1 MRKKDK
7 KVLWRI
13 IASAA
18 VFALSLIFTYKYV
31 SLALCFVSYAVIG
44 WDVLYRAVR
53 NIVRGQVFDENFLM
67 AIATIGAIF
76 TGEYHEAV
84 FVMLFY
90 QVGELFQS
98 IAVGKSRK
106 SITAL
111 MDLNADTACVLR
123 DGNEQI
129 VDPAEVA
136 VGDIMVIRPGEKIAL
151 DGIITQG
158 ESEVNTLSL
167 TGEAEPVYVTVGDSV
182 MSGCV
187 NISGVIYVN
196 VTHELSQSTVS
207 KIMELVENSAANKS
221 KSEAFIT
228 RFARYYTPAVVIGAL
243 CLALI
248 PPIFVGNI
256 SEWVYR
262 AMTFLVISCPCALV
276 ISVPLTFFGG
286 IGRASRD
293 GILVKGGVH
302 LEALAKCDTVIF
314 DKTGT
319 LTEGEFAITQVLPS
333 GIDETE
339 LLCYASAAES
349 FSNHP
354 IARAITDA
362 CPQPRNVSD
371 FCELAGRGT
380 RVIYNN
386 KEIHAGNAALM
397 QSLGIDVREQNAV
410 GTVVYIAAD
419 KEYAGCIVL
428 NDKIKP
434 TAKRAIK
441 ELGLHTVMLT
451 GDKTQ
456 VAEQVAYELGITEFY
471 SQLLPADK
479 VEITEKLIND
489 GRTVAFAGDGINDA
503 PVLARAHVGIAMG
516 GIGSDAAIEAADI
529 VLMDDNPQKIAQAI
543 SLSKKTCSIVRQNIA
558 FVLIVKALTLAL
570 GALGITGMWAAV
582 FADVGVAVI
591 AILNAIRIMKYKKAV
606 K

>member
-7 KVLWRI
+7 KMLRRI
-13 IASAA
+13 IVAA
-18 VFALSLIFTYKYV
+18 IIFALSLIFTYKYL
-31 SLALCFVSYAVIG
+31 SLALLLVSYAVIG
-44 WDVLYRAVR
+44 WDVLYRALR
-53 NIVRGQVFDENFLM
+53 NIKNGQVFDENFLM
-67 AIATIGAIF
+67 AIATIGAIA

-106 SITAL
+106 SITSL

-123 DGNEQI
+123 NGSECI
-129 VDPAEVA
+129 VDPAEIE
-136 VGDIMVIRPGEKIAL
+136 VGEIIVIRPGEKIAL
-151 DGIITQG
+151 DGVITEG
-158 ESEVNTLSL
+158 TTSINTLSL
-167 TGEAEPVYVTVGDSV
+167 TGESEPVYATAGDSV

-187 NISGVIYVN
+187 NMSGVIYVK
-196 VTHELSQSTVS
+196 VTHPLSQSTVS

-248 PPIFVGNI
+248 PPIFVGDI
-256 SEWVYR
+256 CEWIYR

-319 LTEGEFAITQVLPS
+319 LTKGQFCVSEIYPD
-333 GIDETE
+333 GISENE
-339 LLCYASAAES
+339 LLAYASAAER

-354 IARAITDA
+354 IADAITKA
-362 CPQPRNVSD
+362 CPPPENVSD
-371 FCELAGRGT
+371 FCELAGMGT
-380 RVIYNN
+380 RVSFNG
-386 KEIHAGNAALM
+386 KEIHAGNEALM
-397 QSLGIDVREQNAV
+397 RSLGLQIDEQNAV
-410 GTVVYIAAD
+410 GTSVYVAVD
-419 KEYAGCIVL
+419 KKYVGAIVL
-428 NDKIKP
+428 SDTVKP
-434 TAKRAIK
+434 SAKTAIERLKNLK
-441 ELGLHTVMLT
+441 VDTVMLT

-456 VAEQVAYELGITEFY
+456 TANAVAKTLGITRFY

-479 VEITEKLIND
+479 VRIAEEIIKS
-489 GRTVAFAGDGINDA
+489 GARTAFAGDGINDA
-503 PVLARAHVGIAMG
+503 PVLARADVGIAMG

-529 VLMDDNPQKIAQAI
+529 VLMDDNPEKIATAI
-543 SLSKKTCSIVRQNIA
+543 ELSKKTCTIVRQNIA
-558 FVLIVKALTLAL
+558 FVLIVKAATLVL

-591 AILNAIRIMKYKKAV
+591 AILNAIRTMRK
-606 K
+606 

>member
-7 KVLWRI
+7 KMLRRI
-13 IASAA
+13 IASAIVFVLSA
-18 VFALSLIFTYKYV
+18 VIPYRYP
-31 SLALCFVSYAVIG
+31 SLALLLVSYAAIG

-67 AIATIGAIF
+67 AIATIGAIA

-123 DGNEQI
+123 DGTEQT
-129 VDPAEVA
+129 VDPAEVK
-136 VGDIMVIRPGEKIAL
+136 VGETLVIRPGEKIAL
-151 DGIITQG
+151 DGVITQG
-158 ESEVNTLSL
+158 ESEINTCSL
-167 TGEAEPVYVTVGDSV
+167 TGESAPVYAAVGDSV
-182 MSGCV
+182 MSGCI
-187 NISGVIYVN
+187 NISGVIYVK

-248 PPIFVGNI
+248 PPIFAGDFR
-256 SEWVYR
+256 EWIYR

-319 LTEGEFAITQVLPS
+319 LTEGEFAITKIIPN
-333 GIDETE
+333 GIDEAE
-339 LLCYASAAES
+339 LLLNASAAES

-354 IARAITDA
+354 IAAAITRA
-362 CPQPRNVSD
+362 CPPPRDVAD

-380 RVIYNN
+380 RAVYGG
-386 KEIHAGNAALM
+386 KTVHAGNASLM
-397 QSLGIDVREQNAV
+397 EQIGANAPVTDEV
-410 GTVVYIAAD
+410 GTLIYVAIDGA
-419 KEYAGCIVL
+419 YAGCIVL

-434 TAKRAIK
+434 TAKRAVK
-441 ELGLHTVMLT
+441 QLGLNTVMLT
-451 GDKTQ
+451 GDKAE
-456 VAEQVAYELGITEFY
+456 VAKKVADELEITEFY

-479 VEITEKLIND
+479 VKITEKLITD
-489 GRTVAFAGDGINDA
+489 GKTVAFAGDGINDA

-516 GIGSDAAIEAADI
+516 GVGSDAAIEAADI
-529 VLMDDNPQKIAQAI
+529 VLMDDNPEKIPAAI
-543 SLSKKTCSIVRQNIA
+543 KLSKKTCTIVRQNIA
-558 FVLIVKALTLAL
+558 FVLIVKAVTLIL
-570 GALGITGMWAAV
+570 GALGLAGMWAAV

-591 AILNAIRIMKYKKAV
+591 AILNAIRTMKH
-606 K
+606 

>member
-7 KVLWRI
+7 KMLRRI
-13 IASAA
+13 IASAIVFVLSA
-18 VFALSLIFTYKYV
+18 VIPYRYP
-31 SLALCFVSYAVIG
+31 SLALLLVSYATIG

-67 AIATIGAIF
+67 AIATIGAIA

-106 SITAL
+106 SITSL

-123 DGNEQI
+123 DGNEQT
-129 VDPAEVA
+129 VDPAEVK
-136 VGDIMVIRPGEKIAL
+136 VGETLVIRPGEKIAL
-151 DGIITQG
+151 DGVITQG
-158 ESEVNTLSL
+158 ESEINTCSL
-167 TGEAEPVYVTVGDSV
+167 TGESAPVYAAVGDSV
-182 MSGCV
+182 MSGCI
-187 NISGVIYVN
+187 NISGVIYVK

-228 RFARYYTPAVVIGAL
+228 RFARYYTPAVVISAL

-248 PPIFVGNI
+248 PPIFTGNFR
-256 SEWVYR
+256 EWIYR

-319 LTEGEFAITQVLPS
+319 LTEGEFAITKIIPN
-333 GIDETE
+333 GIDKAE
-339 LLCYASAAES
+339 LLLNASAAES

-354 IARAITDA
+354 IAAAITRA
-362 CPQPRNVSD
+362 CPPPRDVAD

-380 RVIYNN
+380 RAVYGG
-386 KEIHAGNAALM
+386 KTVHAGNASLM
-397 QSLGIDVREQNAV
+397 EQIGVLAPVTDEV
-410 GTVVYIAAD
+410 GTLIYVAIDGVYV
-419 KEYAGCIVL
+419 GCIVL

-434 TAKRAIK
+434 TAKRAVK
-441 ELGLHTVMLT
+441 QLGLNTVMLT
-451 GDKTQ
+451 GDKAE
-456 VAEQVAYELGITEFY
+456 VAKKVADELGIAEFY

-479 VEITEKLIND
+479 VKITEKLITD
-489 GRTVAFAGDGINDA
+489 GKTVAFAGDGINDA

-516 GIGSDAAIEAADI
+516 GVGSDAAIEAADI
-529 VLMDDNPQKIAQAI
+529 VLMDDNPEKIPAAI
-543 SLSKKTCSIVRQNIA
+543 KLSKKTCAIVRQNIA
-558 FVLIVKALTLAL
+558 FVLTVKAVTLIL
-570 GALGITGMWAAV
+570 GALGLAGMWAAV

-591 AILNAIRIMKYKKAV
+591 AILNAIRTMKH
-606 K
+606 